1 MLGGPTPP
9 AADDDDYGT
18 EIGDDANRTSDGN
31 GHSDANG
38 DGDIDDCETTARS
51 EGLGPITR

>member
-18 EIGDDANRTSDGN
+18 EIGDDANRTSDVN
-31 GHSDANG
+31 GHSDATGN
-38 DGDIDDCETTARS
+38 GDIDNCEKIARS
-51 EGLGPITR
+51 EGRGPIAR